1 MAHSGIEQEI
11 DKVNEIDDRKGNL
24 DDFFLKNEFSLLL
37 SKQYVALL
45 NDLTCKCLPPSGL
58 ARQVSDIF
66 NIETNLRN
74 ENLHSHAY
82 THTNTYI
89 CTHAQ
94 KMCIGMRWVLKNI
107 FQQRSTH
114 TNLTAILS
122 RKAPQAREIDKL

>member
-94 KMCIGMRWVLKNI
+94 KMCIGMQWVLKNI

-122 RKAPQAREIDKL
+122 RKFPQAREIDKL

>member
-1 MAHSGIEQEI
+1 MI
-11 DKVNEIDDRKGNL
+11 
-24 DDFFLKNEFSLLL
+24 FFLKNEFSLLL

-82 THTNTYI
+82 THTNTYV

-94 KMCIGMRWVLKNI
+94 KMCIGMLWVLKNV

-122 RKAPQAREIDKL
+122 RKFPQAREIDKL

>member
-94 KMCIGMRWVLKNI
+94 KMCIGMRWVLKNT

-122 RKAPQAREIDKL
+122 RKFPQAREIDKL

>member
-24 DDFFLKNEFSLLL
+24 DDFFLNEFSLLL

-122 RKAPQAREIDKL
+122 RKFPQAREIDKL

>member
-24 DDFFLKNEFSLLL
+24 NDFFLKNEFSLLL

-74 ENLHSHAY
+74 ENLHLHAY
-82 THTNTYI
+82 AHTNTYI
-89 CTHAQ
+89 CAHAH
-94 KMCIGMRWVLKNI
+94 KMYIGMRWVLKNI

-114 TNLTAILS
+114 RNLTTILS
-122 RKAPQAREIDKL
+122 RKFPQAREIDKL

>member
-122 RKAPQAREIDKL
+122 RKFPQAREIDKL

>member
-58 ARQVSDIF
+58 ARQVSDIL
-66 NIETNLRN
+66 NSDKYKSKKNTLYYCYNKQHMLT
-74 ENLHSHAY
+74 
-82 THTNTYI
+82 THHTI
-89 CTHAQ
+89 RPQ
-94 KMCIGMRWVLKNI
+94 KLPEVK
-107 FQQRSTH
+107 
-114 TNLTAILS
+114 
-122 RKAPQAREIDKL
+122 RKVNNVF

>member
-114 TNLTAILS
+114 TNLTTILS
-122 RKAPQAREIDKL
+122 RKFPQAREIDKL

>member
-1 MAHSGIEQEI
+1 MAHSSIEQEI

-94 KMCIGMRWVLKNI
+94 KMCIGMRWALKNI
-107 FQQRSTH
+107 FNNAAH
-114 TNLTAILS
+114 TQIL
-122 RKAPQAREIDKL
+122 RRFYRENFLKLEK